1 MRTPV
6 HYGPVSLIQSHIP
19 FTDYSNKGLLN
30 ALIPVLFMV
39 STANSSRGDL
49 REETHRKPLPKTAKN
64 RVELEFGQ
72 VMASQNHGA
81 STSLINYRT
90 VRKMVYAA
98 PRPRKIVENSTLYF
112 QLVA

>member
-1 MRTPV
+1 
-6 HYGPVSLIQSHIP
+6 
-19 FTDYSNKGLLN
+19 
-30 ALIPVLFMV
+30 MV

-49 REETHRKPLPKTAKN
+49 REETHRKPLPKIAKN
-64 RVELEFGQ
+64 RAELEFGQ

-98 PRPRKIVENSTLYF
+98 PQPRKNCGKFNSLLPAGGLSPGGTSPM
-112 QLVA
+112 AA